1 MRGLPPPW
9 AAAVLAVGLATMLAG
24 PAPAAEDVTGALL
37 AEVNAVRAA
46 QGRAPLEPDAALARA
61 AAGHADALVASGS
74 FSHLGPDGS
83 SLADR
88 LDRAGYGPCRAAE
101 NLARGQ
107 AGPTE
112 VVGDWLG
119 SRGHRRNLLHPEL
132 TELGAARGA
141 GDLWVLVMGRPG
153 C

>member
-1 MRGLPPPW
+1 MRRVRLLW
-9 AAAVLAVGLATMLAG
+9 AAAALAVMPVGA
-24 PAPAAEDVTGALL
+24 APAAEDVTGALL

-46 QGRAPLEPDAALARA
+46 QGRAPLEPDAALART
-61 AAGHADALVASGS
+61 AAGHADALVASGG

-88 LDRAGYGPCRAAE
+88 LDRTGYGPCRAAE
-101 NLARGQ
+101 NLAQGQRG
-107 AGPTE
+107 AAE
-112 VVGDWLG
+112 VVGDWLE
-119 SRGHRRNLLHPEL
+119 SRGHRRNLLHPDL